1 VADSQGSEDV
11 MDEAL
16 GLDEAGHEGS
26 PFHPM
31 EQFQIHPLGEIDIFG
46 LNLSFT
52 NASLWMVIAA
62 VASTAFLLFAVRG
75 GSIVPTRLQVIAEML
90 YTVVANM
97 VRDNVGS
104 EGRPFFPFIFTLFI
118 FILFCNLQALI
129 PGSFAVTS
137 HIVVTFAMAI
147 VIFATVTVIGFV
159 RHGMHFFRFFFPAG
173 APGWTAVILIPI
185 EVVSYLS
192 RPISLS
198 VRLFANMTVG
208 HVLFKILAGFT
219 ILMGVAGILPLAVLV
234 GITALE
240 VLVAVLQAYVFTIL
254 TCVYLHDAI
263 HMH

>member
-1 VADSQGSEDV
+1 MASETTDDGGV
-11 MDEAL
+11 VGEAL
-16 GLDEAGHEGS
+16 EHDGAHDS

-31 EQFQIHPLGEIDIFG
+31 EQFEVHPIGNVDIFG

-62 VASTAFLLFAVRG
+62 VVSTGFLMFAMRG
-75 GSIVPTRLQVIAEML
+75 SSIVPTRLQVVAEGL
-90 YTVVANM
+90 YDLVAGM

-104 EGRPFFPFIFTLFI
+104 EGRAFFPFIFTLFI
-118 FILFCNLQALI
+118 FILFANVLALI
-129 PGSFAVTS
+129 PGSFAVTAQ
-137 HIVVTFAMAI
+137 IIVTFLMAI
-147 VIFATVTVIGFV
+147 VIFVAVTVIGFM
-159 RHGMHFFRFFFPAG
+159 RHGMHFFRFFFPEG
-173 APGWTAVILIPI
+173 APAWTAVILIPI

-208 HVLFKILAGFT
+208 HVLFKILAGFVL
-219 ILMGVAGILPLAVLV
+219 LMGLAGVLPLVVLV

-240 VLVAVLQAYVFTIL
+240 LLVAVLQAYVFTIL

>member
-1 VADSQGSEDV
+1 MSDPQGTVGTGGESELEV
-11 MDEAL
+11 IE
-16 GLDEAGHEGS
+16 HSS

-31 EQFQIHPLGEIDIFG
+31 EQFQIHPLGNIDIFG
-46 LNLSFT
+46 LDLSFT
-52 NASLWMVIAA
+52 NSSLWMVIAA
-62 VASTAFLLFAVRG
+62 LLSSGFLLFAVRG

-104 EGRPFFPFIFTLFI
+104 EGRAFFPFIFTLFV

-137 HIVVTFAMAI
+137 HIIVTFTMAM
-147 VIFATVTVIGFV
+147 VIFVAVTAIGFM
-159 RHGMHFFRFFFPAG
+159 RHGMHFFRFFFPEG

-219 ILMGVAGILPLAVLV
+219 ILMGLAGVLPLAVLV

-240 VLVAVLQAYVFTIL
+240 VLVAILQAYVFTIL